1 MTTPR
6 VLYALRHG
14 ETDWNADLRWQGHT
28 DIPLNET
35 GRAQA
40 REVAERLRP
49 LRPAGVASSDL
60 SRARETA
67 EIVAAA
73 LGLPEVY
80 VDAGLR
86 ERAFGVFEGL
96 TRGECEERH
105 PLEWS
110 RWLDRRHPPDGGE
123 AHDALTARAVAAM
136 GRIAERIA
144 RDDAPAIVVTHGG
157 TLRAVV
163 FAVKGAL
170 PPPVKNAALWR
181 LTWDGGLVD
190 AVEL

>member
-14 ETDWNADLRWQGHT
+14 ETHWNAEVRWQGHT
-28 DIPLNET
+28 DIPLNEI
-35 GRAQA
+35 GRTQA
-40 REVAERLRP
+40 REVAERLRALHP
-49 LRPAGVASSDL
+49 SGVASSDL

-67 EIVAAA
+67 EIIAAA

-105 PLEWS
+105 ATAWR
-110 RWLDRRHPPDGGE
+110 RWQESRHPPEGGE
-123 AHDALTARAVAAM
+123 AHDALAARAVAAM
-136 GRIAERIA
+136 GRVAERIA

-163 FAVKGAL
+163 FAAKGVL
-170 PPPVKNAALWR
+170 PAPVKNAAVWR
-181 LTWDGGLVD
+181 LTWDGKLVD